1 MTLSNQTKNE
11 DKSEKSEFNINFT
24 IELPIAK
31 KFEMHF

>member
-31 KFEMHF
+31 NFEMRF